1 MELAFWNS
9 MAMFNKNVYILQII
23 CFTKKFTNT
32 SLMCKDDH
40 HCFTQ
45 IKKEQ
50 ITII

>member
-23 CFTKKFTNT
+23 CFTKIFTNT